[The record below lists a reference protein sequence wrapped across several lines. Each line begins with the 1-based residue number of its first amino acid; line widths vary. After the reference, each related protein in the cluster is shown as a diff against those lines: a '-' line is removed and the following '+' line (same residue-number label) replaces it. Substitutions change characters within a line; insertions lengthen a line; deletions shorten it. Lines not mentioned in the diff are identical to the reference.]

1 MNYKNLFDKESK
13 LMRGRNEDGT
23 FQSPFS
29 PLKWGDALRKEIA
42 GTILGRYSTIL
53 KGLIDLMGGKEM
65 FITMMDSVFAVP
77 PILMIATTAK

>member
-29 PLKWGDALRKEIA
+29 PLNGEMLLRKEIA
-42 GTILGRYSTIL
+42 GTILGLYSTIL
-53 KGLIDLMGGKEM
+53 KD
-65 FITMMDSVFAVP
+65 
-77 PILMIATTAK
+77 